1 MKDVL
6 RKKIGYR
13 GLILSDDLEMSG
25 VLSAGPIEEVAVE
38 TLRAGADM
46 FLVCHNLELV
56 ERAYAAV
63 LREAESN
70 RKFAVQ
76 VAQTASR
83 VVRFKKRSPALR
95 GFAAEPKARVV
106 ENLKKIVERFSEV
119 TAAEE
124 SSLRIP
130 EASA

>member
-1 MKDVL
+1 M
-6 RKKIGYR
+6 G
-13 GLILSDDLEMSG
+13 G

-56 ERAYAAV
+56 ERAHAAV
-63 LREAESN
+63 LQEAEAN
-70 RKFAVQ
+70 RKFAAQ
-76 VAQTASR
+76 VAQAAKR
-83 VVRFKKRSPALR
+83 VLSFKKRSPAFR

-106 ENLKKIVERFSEV
+106 QNLKKIVERFSQV
-119 TAAEE
+119 TAGEDSA
-124 SSLRIP
+124 LQIP

>member
-1 MKDVL
+1 M
-6 RKKIGYR
+6 G
-13 GLILSDDLEMSG
+13 G

-70 RKFAVQ
+70 RKFA
-76 VAQTASR
+76 AQLAQAARR
-83 VVRFKKRSPALR
+83 VMSVKKRSPALR

-106 ENLKKIVERFSEV
+106 EKLKKIVERFSEV
-119 TAAEE
+119 TAEDH
-124 SSLRIP
+124 SLPIP